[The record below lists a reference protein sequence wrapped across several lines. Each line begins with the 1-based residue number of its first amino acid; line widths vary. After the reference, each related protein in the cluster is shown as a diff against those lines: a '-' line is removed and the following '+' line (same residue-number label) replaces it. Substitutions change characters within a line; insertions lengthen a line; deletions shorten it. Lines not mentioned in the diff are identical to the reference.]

1 MQLRDLAPQRKAAVF
16 SGVLVALLLGAL
28 DNTIVGP
35 AMPQVVRELGGMH
48 LLAWVFTVY
57 SLTSTIAVPITGK
70 LSDLYGRK
78 GFYLSGIGLFLLGSA
93 MCAAAGLPLVQ
104 AVLGPLGLTP
114 MLELVLSRGLQ
125 GVGGGMMMSNGM
137 AIVGDLF
144 EPRERGKYQGFTGAV
159 FGLASVVGPALGGWL
174 TDALSWRWIFLV
186 NLPLGAVAMTV
197 LWFAMPRPALGVE
210 HEVDWWGAAA
220 LVAGLVP
227 LLLALNWG
235 GSVHGWLSSTVI
247 GLLAAWAVMTVLFVA
262 RERRVS
268 EPIIDVGLF
277 ADRSFAA
284 SMAVLFFSG
293 VGMFGSVMF
302 LPLFMQVVQ
311 GASAASSGSLLIPM
325 MVAMVSGSIA
335 CGQVIARTGRYKR
348 LGAGGLLVATAGMAL
363 LARIDAATT
372 RPAVV
377 AAMVLVGG
385 GMGVTMPLF
394 AIALQAQFQT
404 RIGEVTA
411 AVQFFR
417 SIGGT
422 VGVALLGGVMNGAFA
437 RNLERL
443 VASHAARFGT
453 LTPVLVAAA
462 EEPSKLL
469 NAGALNRLHA
479 AVPPGME
486 RAFATFVA
494 DMRIALADAIA
505 QTFAIGALLMGL
517 SFAMMLSVREV
528 PLAAKVRSPGSLA
541 EIGGE
546 LIAGEAVQPAE
557 HEPVLVMVDDSELP
571 GPSGSR
577 GDGDG
582 RPGR

>member
-1 MQLRDLAPQRKAAVF
+1 MQLRDLAPRRKMAVF

-57 SLTSTIAVPITGK
+57 SLTSTIAVPVTGK

-78 GFYLSGIGLFLLGSA
+78 WFYLSGIGLFLIGSV
-93 MCAAAGLPLVQ
+93 MCAAAGLPYLQ
-104 AVLGPLGLTP
+104 AVFGPLGLTP
-114 MLELVLSRGLQ
+114 MLELVVSRGIQ
-125 GVGGGMMMSNGM
+125 GIGGGMMMSNGM

-186 NLPLGAVAMTV
+186 NLPLGAVAVAV
-197 LWFAMPRPALGVE
+197 LWFAMPRPALGVR

-235 GSVHGWLSSTVI
+235 GSAHGWLSSTVL
-247 GLLAAWAVMTVLFVA
+247 GLLATAAVMGVLFVA
-262 RERRVS
+262 RERRVR

-277 ADRSFAA
+277 SDPSFSA

-311 GASAASSGSLLIPM
+311 GASASSSGSLLIPM

-348 LGAGGLLVATAGMAL
+348 LGAGGLLVATVGMAL
-363 LARIDAATT
+363 LSRIDASTT
-372 RPAVV
+372 RPMIVG
-377 AAMVLVGG
+377 AMVLVGG

-422 VGVALLGGVMNGAFA
+422 VGVALLGGVMNAAFA

-443 VASHAARFGT
+443 VASHAARLGSIA
-453 LTPVLVAAA
+453 PVLQHAA

-469 NAGALNRLHA
+469 NAGALSRLRTT
-479 AVPPGME
+479 VPPGAE
-486 RAFATFVA
+486 QAFTTFIA
-494 DMRIALADAIA
+494 DMRVALADATA
-505 QTFAIGALLMGL
+505 ATFAIGALLMGL
-517 SFAMMLSVREV
+517 SFAMMLLVSEV
-528 PLAAKVRSPGSLA
+528 PLAAKVKAPASL
-541 EIGGE
+541 EGIGGE

-557 HEPVLVMVDDSELP
+557 HEPVLVTVEESAFGWRS
-571 GPSGSR
+571 GPR
-577 GDGDG
+577 GGGDG
-582 RPGR
+582 RSG